1 MQNPKR
7 IEGESMK
14 LNMRKLRKEKGMTQ
28 TELGNC
34 VSATTRQIG
43 AWERGEN
50 ELPLDYAYMIADALD
65 CTIDELVNRPDF
77 DYTHLKS
84 DDERSL
90 VGLYRALPNSGKKA
104 LLSGLLAYFSV
115 E

>member
-1 MQNPKR
+1 
-7 IEGESMK
+7 MK
-14 LNMRKLRKEKGMTQ
+14 LNMRKLRKAKGMTQ

-77 DYTHLKS
+77 DSPRLHHF
-84 DDERSL
+84 EQSL
-90 VGLYRALPNSGKKA
+90 LQVIAE
-104 LLSGLLAYFSV
+104 YFGDS